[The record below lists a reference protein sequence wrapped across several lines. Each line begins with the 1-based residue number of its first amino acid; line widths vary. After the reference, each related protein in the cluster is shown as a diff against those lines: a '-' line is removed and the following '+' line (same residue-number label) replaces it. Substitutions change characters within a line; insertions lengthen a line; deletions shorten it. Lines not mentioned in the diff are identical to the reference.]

1 MSNNNN
7 PTSEDTTAGEQHLLG
22 THTAHHDAATKRQ
35 DSGATVELREE
46 ELTTRKTSVEAGR
59 VRVGTEVTS
68 SQQSLDVPVTHEEV
82 TIERHPVERRPADGP
97 IGDQSETLTVPVSAE
112 QVSVDKRSVVYE
124 EVSLDKQQVVE
135 TKQVTGTVRK
145 EVIDVDAEGDVR
157 SAQSRR

>member
-1 MSNNNN
+1 MSKNN
-7 PTSEDTTAGEQHLLG
+7 PTSNDTTAGEQHLLG
-22 THTAHHDAATKRQ
+22 THTAHHDVAAKRQ

-46 ELTTRKTSVEAGR
+46 ELSTRKTSVEAGR

-82 TIERHPVERRPADGP
+82 TIERHAVNRRPADDP
-97 IGDQSETLTVPVSAE
+97 IGDESETLTIPISAE

-124 EVSLDKQQVVE
+124 EVSLGKQHVAE

-145 EVIDVDAEGDVR
+145 ELIDVDAEGDVW